1 MNKYYHDGVEY
12 LAIDR
17 KAQLGDKVVITA
29 NTGKLDVGHIGEVT
43 YMFDG
48 SLPIVDGNTFIFGH
62 QYRVLVPSEEQPD
75 ISESEAKALEI
86 LANLARRVHS
96 LEQQLSATQGNVEKL
111 GAELARARHDTKL
124 IEGELDALKK
134 VGVRPW

>member
-12 LAIDR
+12 VAIDR
-17 KAQLGDKVVITA
+17 KAQLGDKVVIVRSPRF
-29 NTGKLDVGHIGEVT
+29 DVGHIGVVT
-43 YMFDG
+43 YMFNDG
-48 SLPIVDGNTFIFGH
+48 LPILDGGFFIFERE
-62 QYRVLVPSEEQPD
+62 YRVLVPSEEQPD
-75 ISESEAKALEI
+75 ISESEAKTLEI